1 MQYFYIH
8 SLPIP
13 SSYYCTIQ
21 QYSLYLL
28 QQTSTKITKEIDDG
42 IFLTS
47 DERDTI
53 SSTTLS
59 YLGTQSLSNLLLVTI
74 PVAKP
79 IFENAFIDAQ
89 RDAKKEAAAVAAEE
103 EEEGGGGGED
113 SEVVEMA
120 SDTTDTTPAAASAT
134 ACCCPQ
140 SP

>member
-79 IFENAFIDAQ
+79 Y
-89 RDAKKEAAAVAAEE
+89 AV
-103 EEEGGGGGED
+103 
-113 SEVVEMA
+113 VVSNLKTLGCMYCIYNMYYV
-120 SDTTDTTPAAASAT
+120 SMYL
-134 ACCCPQ
+134 
-140 SP
+140 